1 MRMDLSK
8 LLEKSVF
15 KKIALSL
22 LVSLILFGITV
33 CVNLNIPPRVVTVKE
48 DIPFLSHPVIRT
60 HIGKKFLAL
69 TCFLLPIA
77 IFAVVEYILDEA
89 FSLMQILLFAST
101 ILLSINITYV
111 VTATLKI
118 AVGRLRPNFYE
129 LCSYDKLLE
138 KCTAS
143 KKLEHLARKSFPS
156 GHSAIAFSS
165 QGVVFCY
172 LKDKLMSKR
181 FEDNLKIKFCK
192 IVSICFPLVI
202 AGIIA
207 ASRMFEQWHFL
218 TDVIF
223 GG

>member
-143 KKLEHLARKSFPS
+143 VLT
-156 GHSAIAFSS
+156 
-165 QGVVFCY
+165 
-172 LKDKLMSKR
+172 
-181 FEDNLKIKFCK
+181 NLKISIKLIWFVASLKNGRFLKKFYFRK
-192 IVSICFPLVI
+192 WSILKN
-202 AGIIA
+202 
-207 ASRMFEQWHFL
+207 SKNKRKS
-218 TDVIF
+218 
-223 GG
+223 